1 MSALTDLDAIKR
13 VCDRARRD
21 PNSALLYLIFI
32 EEYAES
38 ARRDVQITEEA
49 LERARRVRS

>member
-1 MSALTDLDAIKR
+1 MTALMHLAAIKR

-21 PNSALLYLIFI
+21 PAHALLYLIFI

-49 LERARRVRS
+49 LERARRHG

>member
-1 MSALTDLDAIKR
+1 MTAHTDLDAIHR
-13 VCDRARRD
+13 VCERIRRE
-21 PNSALLYLIFI
+21 PALVLPLLTCI

-49 LERARRVRS
+49 LERARGRAS